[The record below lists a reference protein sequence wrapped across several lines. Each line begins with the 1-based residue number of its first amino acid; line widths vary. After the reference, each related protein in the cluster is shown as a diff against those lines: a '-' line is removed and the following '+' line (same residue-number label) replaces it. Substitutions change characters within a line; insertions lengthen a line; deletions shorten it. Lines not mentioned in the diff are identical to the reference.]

1 MPDLLEVTIPEM
13 LKEAERELAL
23 RQRVYPRRIAN
34 KQMTRVQADRY
45 LELQQAIVTHFA
57 RLLTSA

>member
-34 KQMTRVQADRY
+34 RQMTRVQADRY